1 MGWSPASERFQFYS
15 DIWRCRKLPWMEK
28 WRRVLHR
35 QCYFFFLC
43 CLFKQNDKSYT
54 FHDGLSAVWPLDP
67 GRILGRDGSHVWP
80 GASWRNSLRYQSPCE
95 ISMTVVH
102 LAKLKISVPDI
113 YIIYNSNGPRVQKT
127 ETSLA
132 RGSINRSC
140 CNADHTDCSI
150 YYFYYVKPEKVHVN
164 KYNTQSVR
172 SAVCMHGLSEHC
184 THRVFVCAS
193 KAVNYTFCPSLP
205 GNKFSLAS
213 KLSRYNVIECVI
225 IAEK

>member
-95 ISMTVVH
+95 ISITVVH

-127 ETSLA
+127 ETS
-132 RGSINRSC
+132 RPPCVRQVHRK
-140 CNADHTDCSI
+140 CNSGTIAI
-150 YYFYYVKPEKVHVN
+150 IPIIGERLNKPF
-164 KYNTQSVR
+164 
-172 SAVCMHGLSEHC
+172 ML
-184 THRVFVCAS
+184 
-193 KAVNYTFCPSLP
+193 
-205 GNKFSLAS
+205 
-213 KLSRYNVIECVI
+213 
-225 IAEK
+225 

>member
-1 MGWSPASERFQFYS
+1 MYLTSTLSTTQTAREF
-15 DIWRCRKLPWMEK
+15 RKQKL
-28 WRRVLHR
+28 
-35 QCYFFFLC
+35 
-43 CLFKQNDKSYT
+43 
-54 FHDGLSAVWPLDP
+54 
-67 GRILGRDGSHVWP
+67 LG
-80 GASWRNSLRYQSPCE
+80 
-95 ISMTVVH
+95 H
-102 LAKLKISVPDI
+102 LAFVRFIGNVTQALLQSFL
-113 YIIYNSNGPRVQKT
+113 
-127 ETSLA
+127 SLA